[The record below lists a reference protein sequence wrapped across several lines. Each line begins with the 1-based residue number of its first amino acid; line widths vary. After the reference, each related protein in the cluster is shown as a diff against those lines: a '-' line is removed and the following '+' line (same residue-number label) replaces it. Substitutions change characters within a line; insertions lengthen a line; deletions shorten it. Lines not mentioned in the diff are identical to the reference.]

1 MVKNG
6 KDMKVPDLKPQG
18 EMGMNMFTVPDEA
31 DYNEK
36 FGNIFSYFSGNQSEE
51 EKVALRVRE
60 NKRSTDEFMLL
71 FVK

>member
-18 EMGMNMFTVPDEA
+18 EMGMNMFTVPD
-31 DYNEK
+31 EK